1 MAEKRAVVA
10 QATKRGLSERH
21 ACRLVKVTRSSVRY
35 QAHPRQ
41 SQPWSDQE
49 VQERLEQIKAK
60 HPRFGSPRAHALLY
74 AELRSEGKSIN
85 HKRVERLWRKG
96 GLQVP
101 QRPKKRKLKTGLRV
115 SPQAEHPNHVWS
127 YDFQADALV
136 SGRKLRL
143 LNILDE
149 FTREWL
155 SVTVS
160 VSLTSQA
167 VLAALMPLFL
177 SRGIPRF
184 LRSDNGPEFIAAEVQ
199 DWLKQKGTAP
209 HFIDPGCP
217 WQNGF
222 VESCH
227 GKLRDEL
234 LDREIFVSVAEAQTR
249 LETHRRWYN
258 EGRPHSS
265 LNYLPPVTFARNWRE
280 EKQNVEQRPKQNLEQ
295 QRQEAI
301 EPPV

>member
-1 MAEKRAVVA
+1 MAEKRAVVT
-10 QATKRGLSERH
+10 QATERGLSERH

-41 SQPWSDQE
+41 SQPWSDK
-49 VQERLEQIKAK
+49 VLKERLEQIKAK
-60 HPRFGSPRAHALLY
+60 YPRFGSPRAHALLD
-74 AELRSEGKSIN
+74 AELRLEGKTIN
-85 HKRVERLWRKG
+85 HKRVERLWRKS

-101 QRPKKRKLKTGLRV
+101 QRPKKRKIKTGLRV

-155 SVTVS
+155 SVTVG

-167 VLAALMPLFL
+167 ILVALTPLFL
-177 SRGIPRF
+177 SRGVPHF
-184 LRSDNGPEFIAAEVQ
+184 VRSDNGPEFIAAEVQ

-222 VESCH
+222 VESFH

-234 LDREIFVSVAEAQTR
+234 LDREVFISVAEAQTR

-258 EGRPHSS
+258 EGRPHSRLNS
-265 LNYLPPVTFARNWRE
+265 LSPMTFAQNWRE
-280 EKQNVEQRPKQNLEQ
+280 QQKTEQQNLEQ

-301 EPPV
+301 EPPA

>member
-1 MAEKRAVVA
+1 MVTQA
-10 QATKRGLSERH
+10 QGRGLSQRQ
-21 ACRLVKVTRSSVRY
+21 ACRLAKVTRSSVRY
-35 QAHPRQ
+35 VAHSHDDQ
-41 SQPWSDQE
+41 LLSDQALK
-49 VQERLEQIKAK
+49 ERLEQLKVK
-60 HPRFGSPRAHALLY
+60 HPRFGSPRIHALLKQEMKAY
-74 AELRSEGKSIN
+74 GQAIN
-85 HKRVERLWRKG
+85 HKRVERIWRKS

-101 QRPKKRKLKTGLRV
+101 QRPKKRKIKTGRTV
-115 SPQAEHPNHVWS
+115 SPQAAHPNHVWS

-143 LNILDE
+143 LNILDK

-155 SVTVS
+155 SVTVG

-167 VLAALMPLFL
+167 VLAALQPLFA
-177 SRGIPRF
+177 SWGVPRF
-184 LRSDNGPEFIAAEVQ
+184 VGSDNGPEFIAAEVQ
-199 DWLKQKGTAP
+199 EWLKQNGSAP

-222 VESCH
+222 LESFH

-234 LDREIFVSVAEAQTR
+234 LDREVFVSVAEAQTC
-249 LETHRRWYN
+249 LETHQHWYN

-265 LNYLPPVTFARNWRE
+265 LHYVSPATFARSWR
-280 EKQNVEQRPKQNLEQ
+280 QEQ
-295 QRQEAI
+295 QRQGAI